1 MCIAS
6 SGREADERGGP
17 HRSSD
22 DAVAKAKSE
31 RRAQLLPAAEHQ
43 QQQLVRGDEYAE
55 HLRRDHQPAGARG
68 LRLRH
73 HFELKPDDRLD
84 DRQNHSQLPGRQ
96 PPAQGR
102 RPHHPRQRQRHL
114 EPLARRRREDH
125 QRLGADGAVD
135 SQQLHRQ
142 PRSQSVHPRGHLQ
155 PEHQRQRRRRD
166 ELVPDDILIVKR

>member
-43 QQQLVRGDEYAE
+43 QQQFVRDDEHAE

-68 LRLRH
+68 LWLRH
-73 HFELKPDDRLD
+73 HFELQPDDRLD
-84 DRQNHSQLPGRQ
+84 DRQNHSQLAGRQ
-96 PPAQGR
+96 PPAEGR
-102 RPHHPRQRQRHL
+102 RSHHPRQRQRHL

-125 QRLGADGAVD
+125 QGLGPDGAVD

-142 PRSQSVHPRGHLQ
+142 PRPQSIHPRGRLQ
-155 PEHQRQRRRRD
+155 PERQRRRRRD
-166 ELVPDDILIVKR
+166 KFVPDDILIVKR